1 MNIPEPSE
9 NIFTIYSK
17 SNCTYCTKV
26 ELLLEDY
33 FEQCNFEQLDTEL
46 NEYKKINCD
55 TYIENSKDKEYF
67 INFME
72 KLANVRPNIF
82 PMVFYDK
89 KFIGGF
95 KEMETYLK
103 DKSLKFDED
112 F

>member
-17 SNCTYCTKV
+17 SNCIYCTKV

-33 FEQCNFEQLDTEL
+33 SNDENV
-46 NEYKKINCD
+46 EYKKINCD
-55 TYIENSKDKEYF
+55 SYIETPKDKEYF
-67 INFME
+67 IIFME
-72 KLANVRPNIF
+72 KMAKVRPSTF
-82 PMVFYDK
+82 PMVFHDK

>member
-9 NIFTIYSK
+9 SIFTIYSK
-17 SNCTYCTKV
+17 SNCIYCTKV

-33 FEQCNFEQLDTEL
+33 CDYDYN
-46 NEYKKINCD
+46 KINCD
-55 TYIENSKDKEYF
+55 SFIIDKKDKEYF
-67 INFME
+67 INFIE
-72 KLANVRPNIF
+72 KMANVKPSTF

-95 KEMETYLK
+95 EEMQSYLK
-103 DKSLKFDED
+103 CKALKFDED

>member
-17 SNCTYCTKV
+17 SNCIYCTKV

-33 FEQCNFEQLDTEL
+33 LDEDGY
-46 NEYKKINCD
+46 EKINCD
-55 TYIENSKDKEYF
+55 SYIETPKDKEYF

-72 KLANVRPNIF
+72 KMAEVRPTTF
-82 PMVFYDK
+82 PMVFHDK

>member
-1 MNIPEPSE
+1 MNIPEPVE

-17 SNCTYCTKV
+17 SYCIYCTKM

-33 FEQCNFEQLDTEL
+33 FEQL
-46 NEYKKINCD
+46 NDSEICEYKKINCD
-55 TYIENSKDKEYF
+55 KYLNKDNKEEF
-67 INFME
+67 KKFM
-72 KLANVRPNIF
+72 KHWANVIPNTF

-95 KEMETYLK
+95 EETKEYLK
-103 DKSLKFDED
+103 CKMMKFDEE

>member
-1 MNIPEPSE
+1 
-9 NIFTIYSK
+9 
-17 SNCTYCTKV
+17 
-26 ELLLEDY
+26 
-33 FEQCNFEQLDTEL
+33 
-46 NEYKKINCD
+46 
-55 TYIENSKDKEYF
+55 
-67 INFME
+67 ME